1 MNTFLQLPMLAPGKN
16 TFGLP
21 PSALILNQ
29 ASSEEHIHIYLS
41 ELLNNRDAMDM
52 RLVDLE
58 QHWQD
63 SNNHQGY
70 QVPRDLFSHLPVIEQ
85 FLKLILIGKTPPPE
99 ILLVIA
105 DCFQHFL
112 EDKTGR
118 LSLDQLLL
126 PNSGRGKVNY
136 RQAKQKNEIFRN
148 FEHFC
153 RQVELNGLYLDKG
166 RRLSQPDK
174 FGVFVKTPLPSR
186 EDIACSFLIDICN
199 RRTPETFLRD
209 YDRYVKQR
217 KTNEGVHSS

>member
-1 MNTFLQLPMLAPGKN
+1 MNKSLQLPMLAPGKN

-21 PSALILNQ
+21 SSALILNQ
-29 ASSEEHIHIYLS
+29 ASSEAHIHTYLN

-58 QHWQD
+58 QHWQN

-70 QVPRDLFSHLPVIEQ
+70 QVPRDLFSYLPVIEQ
-85 FLKLILIGKTPPPE
+85 FLKFILIGKTPPPE
-99 ILLVIA
+99 ILLVIS

-118 LSLDQLLL
+118 LSLDQLLQ

-153 RQVELNGLYLDKG
+153 RQVELNGLYHGKG
-166 RRLSQPDK
+166 RRLSQLDN
-174 FGVFVKTPLPSR
+174 FGEFVKPPLPSR
-186 EDIACSFLIDICN
+186 EDIACSFLIDIGD